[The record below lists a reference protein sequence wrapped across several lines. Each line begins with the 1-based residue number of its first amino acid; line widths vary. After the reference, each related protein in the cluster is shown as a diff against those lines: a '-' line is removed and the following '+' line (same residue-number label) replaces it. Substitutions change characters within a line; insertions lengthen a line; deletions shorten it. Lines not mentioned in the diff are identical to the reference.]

1 MAYER
6 NNPSR
11 RNRVHN
17 GYVYPNGMIPPAK
30 PTSAAHDPHPAK
42 AAAMGAE
49 PAVALRMMSQADRE
63 AEARRVLDVGPG
75 ASQDEVCAAFKQA
88 ALRAHPAEN
97 PEDTKAATLMYRRV
111 RAAYLSLKEGA
122 SAEEIPSTNWRP
134 SLTDMDPDSEN
145 DSNGHEHQV
154 LPAFEP
160 KLDQRSR
167 RSRTVSAIEKKLN
180 RTQSMNL
187 LFQFGGTPA
196 GGDKPSKA
204 WASEGDRCIVGLC
217 TIQGSALVGH
227 SQFVRHVLVPF
238 VCTIDQSGDS
248 SLVFL
253 VFFPLLQPRVGH
265 LTGDESGIDA
275 GTERVAHLEQR

>member
-1 MAYER
+1 
-6 NNPSR
+6 
-11 RNRVHN
+11 
-17 GYVYPNGMIPPAK
+17 
-30 PTSAAHDPHPAK
+30 
-42 AAAMGAE
+42 MGAE
-49 PAVALRMMSQADRE
+49 PAVALRMMNQADRE
-63 AEARRVLDVGPG
+63 AEARRVLDVGPD

-145 DSNGHEHQV
+145 DSKGHEHQV

-204 WASEGDRCIVGLC
+204 WASEGDRSRREDAVLERPLARLPRRASLLGKQRFDFDPDPSPQC
-217 TIQGSALVGH
+217 SDPGH
-227 SQFVRHVLVPF
+227 GVRP
-238 VCTIDQSGDS
+238 DG
-248 SLVFL
+248 
-253 VFFPLLQPRVGH
+253 
-265 LTGDESGIDA
+265 E
-275 GTERVAHLEQR
+275 

>member
-1 MAYER
+1 
-6 NNPSR
+6 
-11 RNRVHN
+11 
-17 GYVYPNGMIPPAK
+17 
-30 PTSAAHDPHPAK
+30 
-42 AAAMGAE
+42 
-49 PAVALRMMSQADRE
+49 
-63 AEARRVLDVGPG
+63 
-75 ASQDEVCAAFKQA
+75 
-88 ALRAHPAEN
+88 
-97 PEDTKAATLMYRRV
+97 MYRRV

-134 SLTDMDPDSEN
+134 SLTDMDPDTEN

-204 WASEGDRCIVGLC
+204 WASEGDRSRSEDAVLERPLTRLPRRASLLGK
-217 TIQGSALVGH
+217 QRFDFDPDPSPQRSDPGH
-227 SQFVRHVLVPF
+227 GVRP
-238 VCTIDQSGDS
+238 DG
-248 SLVFL
+248 
-253 VFFPLLQPRVGH
+253 
-265 LTGDESGIDA
+265 E
-275 GTERVAHLEQR
+275 